1 MALRRAWAREERSAV
16 LFIAASVGSAD
27 MINWNWTE
35 LDSIGLDKIAMNLNL
50 IELVSIG
57 FYSMGSDVSYLYGIC

>member
-1 MALRRAWAREERSAV
+1 M

-57 FYSMGSDVSYLYGIC
+57 FYSMGSDV

>member
-1 MALRRAWAREERSAV
+1 M

-27 MINWNWTE
+27 MINWNLTE
-35 LDSIGLDKIAMNLNL
+35 LDWIGLHKIAMNLNL

>member
-1 MALRRAWAREERSAV
+1 M

-35 LDSIGLDKIAMNLNL
+35 LDWIGLDKIAMNLNL